1 MPLGFLLP
9 LVSRR
14 FLTFK
19 RVLLFALFLSLSVE
33 SIQFVLR
40 FFGNPRAVDIDDVI
54 LNTLGAGVGFAFY
67 KSFIPSYV
75 ARRAVESVE
84 TDSNP
89 LEDELADTVDSER
102 L

>member
-1 MPLGFLLP
+1 VPLGILLP
-9 LVSRR
+9 LVSNR

-33 SIQFVLR
+33 SIQFLLR

-54 LNTLGAGVGFAFY
+54 LNTLGACVGFAFY
-67 KSFIPSYV
+67 KFLMPSYV
-75 ARRAVESVE
+75 SRRAVVE
-84 TDSNP
+84 TVEAQSGA
-89 LEDELADTVDSER
+89 LEGVPADADSEK